1 MKSTKAFAFEYV
13 DGMPKLRTMV
23 SPAEVKYNPELHFQ
37 WFEESDFLVEALNG
51 IPYATFKTDNT
62 DEMSDLLQ
70 NGFVDKD
77 KQIWTAFF
85 AYWKDQEGH
94 AFLAPKA
101 AKVTL
106 RTLGVRAEMKS
117 NADILKFDKY
127 CNRLFA
133 ALPKKLYGGS
143 DPAWGTEVEWNE
155 EEQYALIQL
164 NPHDDLSEEDCLISI
179 KYVDL
184 KTLNEEQKALVD
196 GCIAIN
202 EKATRALGLSNQPR
216 LGMAWRGTF
225 GTSRG
230 LGKGHIKYVPHLS
243 HDVVIYGP
251 KTILKTEKFF
261 FGSMGPLHAGD
272 PHTDIQAFVNFHFH
286 RPGLAVDLAKEYM
299 REVIAASK
307 DEDKLRR
314 LFMRHTDT
322 RRIET
327 DQEAWVLRRAL
338 EFGVSF
344 LRFPGLYRR
353 VVRYLMKKVMAC
365 DSRAR
370 IPMQSDS
377 YSKALYAYVL
387 PEDPCIGTEGEVLP
401 QRGINKGT
409 IVVPDLK
416 PGTRVICY
424 RQPSEN
430 SNAWVSLTVVSRPG
444 YEKYAGRGICML
456 GQGAHDV
463 LSRLGGGDM
472 DDQFVIVHDPVW
484 VEAFH
489 TMRPYPETEKISAET
504 SPEEQSLY
512 DQDQAMLDNFTDEL
526 LHDVQSN
533 RLDDY
538 THKHVQLQM
547 DMASKQ
553 RAGIGPVVN
562 FGIDDMLKS
571 DPDHQKSMLADLK
584 KHPEAADWLA
594 DERTPWQAA
603 KYMTN
608 LEIVIDGNVK
618 DATLLNKLGD
628 VAGTIKA
635 YHKAQR
641 VYPACFAGN
650 ALAVANGQITE
661 DKLKSRIPRLVA
673 ISGQFVVARS
683 LTCRALE
690 AINALS
696 QRLNDVFIEREWALV
711 DTADRA
717 FRPHGAPANT
727 QPYGREAELV
737 KLVRG
742 IWRKDETGEWI
753 NQDPD
758 QPILMDMWN
767 TLWRKEMEQTERSH
781 DGAYERICK
790 QMASIL
796 PMDDANLMERIAV
809 EIYYQTYKKSEP
821 NGPKVDPVT
830 SKFRNYPDG
839 LLWSPLFGNHFIN
852 ALRAERL
859 SGYYTVV
866 ELRPEYARRL
876 MNKSVSV
883 QVRSHNVF
891 IQDSEDNFTVWVG
904 YIAPKSSTGTML
916 PNGTF
921 RMDSGLIEYRKSQP
935 ICQPSEDYLIP
946 AQALL
951 TRLYPKKDQSV
962 IEQDVATKE
971 VRPTSAFG
979 KLLNKALTILK

>member
-1 MKSTKAFAFEYV
+1 MKSNKRFAFEYV
-13 DGMPKLRTMV
+13 DGNPKLRVLVAPT
-23 SPAEVKYNPELHFQ
+23 EKKYNPELHFQ
-37 WFEESDFLVEALNG
+37 WFEESDYLIDALNG

-70 NGFVDKD
+70 NGFTDKD
-77 KQIWTAFF
+77 NQVWTAFF
-85 AYWKDQEGH
+85 AFWKDQEGH
-94 AFLAPKA
+94 AFLAPRE

-106 RTLGVRAEMKS
+106 KTIGVRAEMKS

-164 NPHDDLSEEDCLISI
+164 IPNGDLTEEDRLISV

-184 KTLNEEQKALVD
+184 KTLNEEQTALVD
-196 GCIAIN
+196 GCIAVN
-202 EKATRALGLSNQPR
+202 EKAIRALGLSNQPR

-225 GTSRG
+225 GTPRG

-261 FGSMGPLHAGD
+261 FGNMGPLHAGD

-286 RPGLAVDLAKEYM
+286 RTGLAVDLAKEFM
-299 REVIAASK
+299 REVMAASK

-314 LFMRHTDT
+314 LFLRHTKDMKHADM
-322 RRIET
+322 

-338 EFGVSF
+338 AFGVSF

-365 DSRAR
+365 DQRAR

-387 PEDPCIGTEGEVLP
+387 PEDPVIGTEGEVIP
-401 QRGINKGT
+401 ERGINKGT

-416 PGTRVICY
+416 PGTRVVCY

-456 GQGAHDV
+456 GQGAHEV

-472 DDQFVIVHDPVW
+472 DDQFVIVHDPIW

-489 TMRPYPETEKISAET
+489 TMRPYPETEKISAEIT
-504 SPEEQSLY
+504 LDEQSLY
-512 DQDQAMLDNFTDEL
+512 DSEQRALDDFTDEL
-526 LHDVQSN
+526 LFDVKSN

-547 DMASKQ
+547 DMAKKA

-571 DPDHQKSMLADLK
+571 DPDHQKSMLDDLK
-584 KHPEAADWLA
+584 KHPDEQAWLA
-594 DERTPWQAA
+594 EERMPWQAA
-603 KYMTN
+603 KFMTN

-628 VAGTIKA
+628 VAKVIKD
-635 YHKAQR
+635 YHAQQL
-641 VYPACFAGN
+641 VYPQCFAGN
-650 ALAVANGQITE
+650 ALDVASGRITE
-661 DKLKSRIPRLVA
+661 DKLRSRIPRLVA
-673 ISGQFVVARS
+673 IAGQFVVARS
-683 LTCRALE
+683 LICRALE
-690 AINALS
+690 QINLLS

-711 DTADRA
+711 DAADRS
-717 FRPHGAPANT
+717 FRPNGVNPKT
-727 QPYGREAELV
+727 LPYGRETELV
-737 KLVRG
+737 KWVRG
-742 IWRKDETGEWI
+742 QWKKDEDGTWV
-753 NQDPD
+753 NLNPD
-758 QPILMDMWN
+758 QTPLMDMWN
-767 TLWRKEMEQTERSH
+767 GLWRNEMQQTERSH
-781 DGAYERICK
+781 EGAYERICK
-790 QMASIL
+790 LMAESL
-796 PMDDANLMERIAV
+796 PMDDTNLMERLAV
-809 EIYYQTYKKSEP
+809 ELYYQTYKRSEP
-821 NGPKVDPVT
+821 SGPKVDEVT
-830 SKFRNYPDG
+830 GKFRNFPDG

-852 ALRAERL
+852 ALREERL
-859 SGYYTVV
+859 SGYYAVA
-866 ELRPEYARRL
+866 ELRPEYRRRL
-876 MNKSVSV
+876 MNRSVEVEIRNHSV
-883 QVRSHNVF
+883 Y
-891 IQDSEDNFTVWVG
+891 IQDANDEFTVWVG
-904 YIAPKSSTGTML
+904 FLFGKSPDAKQL
-916 PNGTF
+916 

-946 AQALL
+946 AQAPL
-951 TRLYPKKDQSV
+951 TRLYPKKDQPV
-962 IEQDVATKE
+962 IEQVVETKE
-971 VRPTSAFG
+971 DKPTSAFG

>member
-1 MKSTKAFAFEYV
+1 MKSTKKFAFEYV
-13 DGMPKLRTMV
+13 DGNPKLRV
-23 SPAEVKYNPELHFQ
+23 LVPEGAVKYNPAEHFQ
-37 WFEESDFLVEALNG
+37 WFEESDYLTEALNG
-51 IPYATFKTDNT
+51 VPYATFKTDNT

-77 KQIWTAFF
+77 KQVWTPFF
-85 AYWKDQEGH
+85 AFWKDQEGH
-94 AFLAPKA
+94 AFLAPRSANITMKSI
-101 AKVTL
+101 
-106 RTLGVRAEMKS
+106 GVRAEMKS
-117 NADILKFDKY
+117 GADILKFDKY
-127 CNRLFA
+127 ANRLFA

-164 NPHDDLSEEDCLISI
+164 NPHDDLNEEDTLISV

-184 KTLNEEQKALVD
+184 KTLDNERKALVD
-196 GCIAIN
+196 GCIAVN
-202 EKATRALGLSNQPR
+202 EKGVRALGLSNEPR

-225 GTSRG
+225 GTPRG

-243 HDVVIYGP
+243 HDVVIYGA

-261 FGSMGPLHAGD
+261 FGNMGPLHAGD
-272 PHTDIQAFVNFHFH
+272 PHTDIQAFVNFHYH
-286 RPGLAVDLAKEYM
+286 RQGLAVDLAKQYM

-314 LFMRHTDT
+314 LFLRHTKDMKHADM
-322 RRIET
+322 

-338 EFGVSF
+338 AFGVSF

-401 QRGINKGT
+401 ERGINKGT

-416 PGTRVICY
+416 PGTRVVCY

-430 SNAWVSLTVVSRPG
+430 SNAWVALTVVSRPG

-463 LSRLGGGDM
+463 LARLGGGDM
-472 DDQFVIVHDPVW
+472 DDQFVIVHDPIW

-489 TMRPYPETEKISAET
+489 TMRPYPETEKISADVT
-504 SPEEQSLY
+504 PEEQNLY
-512 DQDQAMLDNFTDEL
+512 SQEMSELDSFTDEL

-547 DMASKQ
+547 DMAKKA

-571 DPDHQKSMLADLK
+571 DPDHVKSMIEDLK
-584 KHPEAADWLA
+584 KHPEEQGWLA
-594 DERTPWQAA
+594 EEREPWQAA
-603 KYMTN
+603 RFMTN

-628 VAGTIKA
+628 VAGIIKA
-635 YHKAQR
+635 YHAAQR

-650 ALAVANGQITE
+650 ALAVANGVITE
-661 DKLKSRIPRLVA
+661 DHLRSRIPRRVA
-673 ISGQFVVARS
+673 VTGQFVVARS

-690 AINALS
+690 QINALI
-696 QRLNDVFIEREWALV
+696 QRLTEVFVEREWALV
-711 DTADRA
+711 APADRA
-717 FRPHGAPANT
+717 FRPHGVPAKT
-727 QPYGREAELV
+727 LPYGREAELV
-737 KLVRG
+737 QMVRG
-742 IWRKDETGEWI
+742 IWKKEDGVWVDQ
-753 NQDPD
+753 NPD
-758 QPILMDMWN
+758 QPKLMDTWN
-767 TLWRKEMEQTERSH
+767 NLWRLEMSQDRNHE
-781 DGAYERICK
+781 DAYEVICK
-790 QMASIL
+790 RMASIL
-796 PMDDANLMERIAV
+796 PMEDTDLMERLAV
-809 EIYYQTYKKSEP
+809 ELYYQTYKKYE
-821 NGPKVDPVT
+821 NNPKTDEV
-830 SKFRNYPDG
+830 SGKFRNFPDG

-852 ALRAERL
+852 ALRNEKL
-859 SGYYTVV
+859 SGYYKVV
-866 ELRPEYARRL
+866 ELRSEFARKL
-876 MNKSVSV
+876 MNKSVAV
-883 QVRSHNVF
+883 EVRSHNVY
-891 IQDSEDNFTVWVG
+891 IQDSDDQFTVWVG
-904 YIAPKSSTGTML
+904 FLFGKSPDGK
-916 PNGTF
+916 F

-935 ICQPSEDYLIP
+935 ICQPSEEYLIP
-946 AQALL
+946 AQAPL
-951 TRLYPKKDQSV
+951 TRLYPKKDTPA
-962 IEQDVATKE
+962 IEQVIDNKQDSKS
-971 VRPTSAFG
+971 PFG
-979 KLLNKALTILK
+979 KLLSKALNILK

>member
-1 MKSTKAFAFEYV
+1 MKSSKKFAFEYI
-13 DGMPKLRTMV
+13 DGNPKLRTLV
-23 SPAEVKYNPELHFQ
+23 SPAETKYNPEQHFQ
-37 WFEESDFLVEALNG
+37 WFEESDFLTEALNG
-51 IPYATFKTDNT
+51 ISYATFKTDDT

-70 NGFVDKD
+70 NGFTDKD
-77 KQIWTAFF
+77 KQVWTAFF
-85 AYWKDQEGH
+85 AFWKDQEGH
-94 AFLAPKA
+94 AFLAPRE

-106 RTLGVRAEMKS
+106 KTLGVKAEMKS

-127 CNRLFA
+127 ANRLFA

-164 NPHDDLSEEDCLISI
+164 QPREDLTEEDCLISI

-184 KTLNEEQKALVD
+184 STLNEEQKALVD
-196 GCIAIN
+196 GCMGVN
-202 EKATRALGLSNQPR
+202 EKAVRALGLSNAPR

-225 GTSRG
+225 GTPRG

-243 HDVVIYGP
+243 HDVVIYGA

-261 FGSMGPLHAGD
+261 FGSMGLLHAGD

-286 RPGLAVDLAKEYM
+286 RPGLAVDLAKEFM

-314 LFMRHTDT
+314 LFLRHTKDMKHADM
-322 RRIET
+322 

-338 EFGVSF
+338 AYGVSF

-370 IPMQSDS
+370 IPMQSES

-387 PEDPCIGTEGEVLP
+387 PEDPVIGTEGEVLP
-401 QRGINKGT
+401 ERGINEGT

-430 SNAWVSLTVVSRPG
+430 SNAWVALTVVSRPG
-444 YEKYAGRGICML
+444 YEKYAGKGICMI
-456 GQGAHDV
+456 GRGAHNV
-463 LSRLGGGDM
+463 LGRLGGGDM

-489 TMRPYPETEKISAET
+489 TMRPYPETPKITDET
-504 SPEEQSLY
+504 SDELVY
-512 DQDQAMLDNFTDEL
+512 DKDQAMLDDFTDEL
-526 LHDVQSN
+526 LYDVQSN

-547 DMASKQ
+547 NMAKKS

-571 DPDHQKSMLADLK
+571 DPDHVKSMLDDLR
-584 KHPEAADWLA
+584 KHPEEQEWLHS
-594 DERTPWQAA
+594 EREPWQAA
-603 KYMTN
+603 RLMSN
-608 LEIVIDGNVK
+608 LERVIDGTVK
-618 DATLLNKLGD
+618 DATLLAPLGD
-628 VAGTIKA
+628 VAGQIKA
-635 YHKAQR
+635 YHKEQR
-641 VYPACFAGN
+641 VYPQCFAGN
-650 ALAVANGQITE
+650 ALSVANGQVTE
-661 DKLKSRIPRLVA
+661 DHLRSRIPRLVA

-711 DTADRA
+711 SAADRA
-717 FRPHGAPANT
+717 FRPHGVNQKT
-727 QPYGREAELV
+727 LPYGRETELV
-737 KLVRG
+737 AMVRG
-742 IWRKDETGEWI
+742 TWKKEDGVWVDQ
-753 NQDPD
+753 NPD
-758 QPILMDMWN
+758 QPKLIDTWN
-767 TLWRKEMEQTERSH
+767 TMWREEMAQTERSH
-781 DGAYERICK
+781 EGAYERICK
-790 QMASIL
+790 LIGARL

-809 EIYYQTYKKSEP
+809 ELYYQTYKKSEP
-821 NGPKVDPVT
+821 EGPKVDET
-830 SKFRNYPDG
+830 SGKFRNYPDG

-852 ALRAERL
+852 ALRNEKL
-859 SGYYTVV
+859 SGYYVV
-866 ELRPEYARRL
+866 AELRPEYARKL
-876 MNKSVSV
+876 MNKSVAIE
-883 QVRSHNVF
+883 VRTHNVY

-904 YIAPKSSTGTML
+904 FVFGKSPDGK
-916 PNGTF
+916 F
-921 RMDSGLIEYRKSQP
+921 RMDSGLIEYRKSQD

-946 AQALL
+946 AQAPL
-951 TRLYPKKDQSV
+951 TRLYPHKDAAV
-962 IEQDVATKE
+962 IEQVVDTKE
-971 VRPTSAFG
+971 DKKSSAFG
-979 KLLNKALTILK
+979 KLLNKALNILK